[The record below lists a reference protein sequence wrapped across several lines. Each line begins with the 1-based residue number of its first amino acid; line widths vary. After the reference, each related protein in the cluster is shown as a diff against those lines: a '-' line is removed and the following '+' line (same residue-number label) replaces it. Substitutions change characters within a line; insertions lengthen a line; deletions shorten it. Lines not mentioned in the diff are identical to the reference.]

1 MSERDEILEEVRRS
15 FENRKANT
23 EYLNAVTGLIIQE
36 RNEKNRLQ
44 GLLQEISQL
53 LPQISELCAKAIAR

>member
-1 MSERDEILEEVRRS
+1 MSERDDLLEEVRRS
-15 FENRKANT
+15 FENCKANT

-44 GLLQEISQL
+44 GLLQEIS
-53 LPQISELCAKAIAR
+53 